1 MRQTSNVRTGSRH
14 VVALRL
20 CTGFRVGAERL
31 GSETAGNK
39 KAASVLRLR
48 PGVRSTEDQA
58 AAGRRRR
65 TAGTLMIFT
74 WAVMLR
80 LLSEEVIKQFF
91 EYWVKY
97 YHCSY
102 TAANWIDDDFASVRF
117 STASTITDCVSWP
130 WIDAPHSG
138 NGPAATTCSLRSLA
152 RSRNA
157 GNVSPYGCA
166 ANHCDR
172 GALPFRKSTKSDKS
186 AIARKMTSVVS

>member
-14 VVALRL
+14 VVALRF

-117 STASTITDCVSWP
+117 STAPTITDCIFWQRMDV
-130 WIDAPHSG
+130 PHS
-138 NGPAATTCSLRSLA
+138 
-152 RSRNA
+152 RNV
-157 GNVSPYGCA
+157 GHVSPYGCA

-186 AIARKMTSVVS
+186 AIARKMTSVVSY